1 VAAPCRIRLLGG
13 FDVEVGGR
21 PLTPAAWRPDASLL
35 VKALALE
42 PAHHLQRR
50 EVLDRVWPLLAPHEA
65 EPLLKRALKD
75 VCKAMLDGRAITV
88 EGEKLRLWPYGE
100 LWVDALTFAAKA
112 KHARDDAQRRE
123 ATALYRGDLLPG
135 DELPGLAA
143 LRTRLRLMH
152 LELLR
157 DPHSGTPAWVD
168 LREPVFSA
176 AI

>member
-21 PLTPAAWRPDASLL
+21 PVPPAAWRPDASLL
-35 VKALALE
+35 VKVLALE

-50 EVLDRVWPLLAPHEA
+50 DVLERVWPLLPPQEA
-65 EPLLKRALKD
+65 EPLLRRALKD
-75 VCKAMLDGRAITV
+75 ACKAMLDGRAITV
-88 EGEKLRLWPYGE
+88 EGERLRLWPYGE
-100 LWVDALTFAAKA
+100 LWVDAHTFAARA
-112 KHARDDAQRRE
+112 KHARVREQRQE
-123 ATALYRGDLLPG
+123 ATRLYRGDLLPT
-135 DELPGLAA
+135 DELPGLAG

-157 DPHSGTPAWVD
+157 DPESGTPPWVD

-176 AI
+176 TI

>member
-1 VAAPCRIRLLGG
+1 MAAPCRIRLLGG
-13 FDVEVGGR
+13 LEVEVGGR
-21 PLTPAAWRPDASLL
+21 PIPPAAWRPDASLL
-35 VKALALE
+35 VKVLALE

-50 EVLDRVWPLLAPHEA
+50 EVLERVWPLLPPKGA

-75 VCKAMLDGRAITV
+75 ACKAMLDGRAITV
-88 EGEKLRLWPYGE
+88 EGERLRLWPYGE
-100 LWVDALTFAAKA
+100 LWVDAHTFAASA
-112 KHARDDAQRRE
+112 KHARIPEQRQQ
-123 ATALYRGDLLPG
+123 ATRLYRGDLLPD

-157 DPHSGTPAWVD
+157 DPESGTPRWVD

-176 AI
+176 VI